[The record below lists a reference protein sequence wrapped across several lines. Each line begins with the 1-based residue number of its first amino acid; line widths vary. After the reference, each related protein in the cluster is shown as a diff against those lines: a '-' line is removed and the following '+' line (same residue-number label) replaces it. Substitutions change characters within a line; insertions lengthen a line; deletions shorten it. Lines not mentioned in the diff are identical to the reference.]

1 MTDNEA
7 VIKIIAKHTREYN
20 ELDIL
25 YKKLGARHLTLLQ
38 VHKKTLEKMAQLE
51 SQHHDLKEQ
60 HTIVVERFTTMKL
73 LYTQS
78 KGENKKLKVLL
89 QVATKEMQTQRG
101 KFLHDWKG
109 LQHLCR
115 DDDESWE
122 YWLKIYKK
130 WEGKS

>member
-1 MTDNEA
+1 MTDNSA
-7 VIKIIAKHTREYN
+7 VVKIIAKHTREYN

-25 YKKLGARHLTLLQ
+25 YKKLGTRHLTLLQ

-89 QVATKEMQTQRG
+89 QVATKEITKLKKSADR
-101 KFLHDWKG
+101 FLIDSS
-109 LQHLCR
+109 LP
-115 DDDESWE
+115 DDYYGEE
-122 YWLKIYKK
+122 T
-130 WEGKS
+130 KS